1 VTVADD
7 QHTAEHTAEKL
18 SDHQKGVLHL
28 LAAALLFSALSVLAK
43 LIGEAAPLSQI
54 ILVRSVVT
62 VVFARWALARG
73 DIPVWGTRRT
83 MLTLRGAFGFLA
95 LLCYFYA
102 VTHLPIAD
110 AMVIHYIHPVFTM
123 LLAAAILGEALDR
136 RESLFIVGCF
146 TGVVLVTQPP
156 LLFGAAGTANDPFAL
171 AVALLGAIISA
182 GVYVL
187 IRELRA
193 TEHPLRLVFYNALV
207 ATTVTT
213 PWAATEWVA
222 PDRAGWAILLG
233 VGLCTFFHQQSMTR
247 GLHLVRAGRATAL
260 GYVQVLL
267 SIVAGIWLFHE
278 PIDGVAWV
286 GAGVLAISALLLAT
300 AAEPRAR
307 DENITPDSSVA

>member
-1 VTVADD
+1 M
-7 QHTAEHTAEKL
+7 
-18 SDHQKGVLHL
+18 
-28 LAAALLFSALSVLAK
+28 LAK
-43 LIGEAAPLSQI
+43 VVGSEVPLSQI

-73 DIPVWGTRRT
+73 SIHVWGTRRT
-83 MLTLRGAFGFLA
+83 MLALRGAFGFLA
-95 LLCYFYA
+95 LLCYFYG

-110 AMVIHYIHPVFTM
+110 AMVIHYVHPVFTM
-123 LLAAAILGEALDR
+123 LLAAAVLREALDR

-146 TGVVLVTQPP
+146 AGVVLVTRPP
-156 LLFGAAGTANDPFAL
+156 LLFGAAATTDDPFAL

-207 ATTVTT
+207 AMLLSG
-213 PWAATEWVA
+213 PWAATEWRA
-222 PDRAGWAILLG
+222 PDGPGWAMLLG

-247 GLHLVRAGRATAL
+247 GLHLVRAGRATAI

-267 SIVAGIWLFHE
+267 SIGAGLWLFDEH
-278 PIDGVAWV
+278 IDGLAWV

-300 AAEPRAR
+300 AAAPRAGA
-307 DENITPDSSVA
+307 DEPA